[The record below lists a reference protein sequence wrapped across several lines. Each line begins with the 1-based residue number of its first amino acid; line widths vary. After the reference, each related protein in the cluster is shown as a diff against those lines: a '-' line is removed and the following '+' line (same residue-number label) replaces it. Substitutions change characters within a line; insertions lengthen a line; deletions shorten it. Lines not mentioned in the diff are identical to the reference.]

1 MRRRLSQLHLG
12 QLRHATESIRVS
24 CITQLGLYTGFIPT
38 RKSLE
43 HLHCSVANTAE
54 LIGDRWT
61 VLILRDAF
69 LGVRRFDDFQ
79 KDLGIARNVL
89 TERLTM
95 LVEAG
100 IFSTRLYED
109 RPPRFEYRLTE
120 KGRDLYDVLVTMWR
134 WGDKW
139 SPPGDSFIRTLVH
152 TECGAV
158 THGVLRCEAC
168 DGELDTRNTRV
179 EPALAVVEER
189 RAHAGT

>member
-1 MRRRLSQLHLG
+1 M
-12 QLRHATESIRVS
+12 
-24 CITQLGLYTGFIPT
+24 PT

-54 LIGDRWT
+54 LIGDRWS

-100 IFSTRLYED
+100 IFATEQYED
-109 RPPRFEYRLTE
+109 RPPRSEYRLTA
-120 KGRDLYDVLVTMWR
+120 KGRDLYDVLVAMWR

-139 SPPGDSFIRTLVH
+139 NPPGDGFLRALVH
-152 TECGAV
+152 LDCGAT
-158 THGVLRCEAC
+158 THGVVRCDNC
-168 DGELDTRNTRV
+168 DGDLNPRNTRV
-179 EPALAVVEER
+179 DPPLAIAAER
-189 RAHAGT
+189 RVVPAS